1 MILRL
6 LADYHLEILS
16 LGSPE
21 YTCQNATLLEITCR
35 SSYVDD
41 DEDDEDNCELFV
53 IKISKSIAK

>member
-16 LGSPE
+16 LGSP
-21 YTCQNATLLEITCR
+21 QNATLLEITCR

-53 IKISKSIAK
+53 IKISKSITK